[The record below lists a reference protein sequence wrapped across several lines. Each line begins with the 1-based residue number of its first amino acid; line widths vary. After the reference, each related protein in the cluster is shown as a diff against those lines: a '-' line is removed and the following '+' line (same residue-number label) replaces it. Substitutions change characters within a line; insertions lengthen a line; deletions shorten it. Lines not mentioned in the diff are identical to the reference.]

1 MGQKNKLI
9 SDNTSKG
16 EEEIFENFK
25 IDLTGLRP
33 GVREKATEL
42 AKEMIRSGMPKE
54 QAITKGIQQAET
66 WFLESQG

>member
-1 MGQKNKLI
+1 MRSKNKSI
-9 SDNTSKG
+9 TDSTDKG

-25 IDLTGLRP
+25 IDLSGLKP

-42 AKEMIRSGMPKE
+42 AKEMMKSGMPKE
-54 QAITKGIQQAET
+54 QAITKGIQEAET